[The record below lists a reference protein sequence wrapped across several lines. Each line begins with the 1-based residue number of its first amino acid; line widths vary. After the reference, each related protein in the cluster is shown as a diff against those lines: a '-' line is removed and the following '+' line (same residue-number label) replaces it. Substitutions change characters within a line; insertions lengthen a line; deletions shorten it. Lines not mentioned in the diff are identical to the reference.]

1 MRIFIHLNQFIVF
14 SKSFLTMIISY
25 KQTDKINLQ
34 NRITYI
40 PSFPDLRTK
49 HVKKKMRID
58 QGYICIKLS
67 ISNRSR
73 VDNIF
78 LIIGP
83 SPKSESEGRT
93 NIYNHS
99 VAYPSHIFKEIFTW
113 FGLRFR
119 LSSGRDWWRRAA
131 GILTTVDLLPPLDAF
146 LAARLMMA
154 FIFCSTEEI

>member
-1 MRIFIHLNQFIVF
+1 MKCNTCLWRQDLVINKSIYKYFIKYVGIFISKGKKEQKRLRIFIHLNQFIVF

-25 KQTDKINLQ
+25 KQTDRINLQ

-40 PSFPDLRTK
+40 PSFPDLRPK
-49 HVKKKMRID
+49 HVKKKMLID

-93 NIYNHS
+93 SIYNLS
-99 VAYPSHIFKEIFTW
+99 VAYPSHVF
-113 FGLRFR
+113 
-119 LSSGRDWWRRAA
+119 
-131 GILTTVDLLPPLDAF
+131 
-146 LAARLMMA
+146 
-154 FIFCSTEEI
+154 